1 MGSEKLHICSKVTK
15 MGSII
20 GHRIDYNAVGNI
32 HGKNVPKY
40 PPTHPPPP
48 PGDKVLNPKIMCFII
63 QIISRF
69 GDFKLKR

>member
-32 HGKNVPKY
+32 HSKNVPKY
-40 PPTHPPPP
+40 PPPPSG
-48 PGDKVLNPKIMCFII
+48 GDKALNPKIMCFII
-63 QIISRF
+63 LVISRF

>member
-40 PPTHPPPP
+40 PPPPP
-48 PGDKVLNPKIMCFII
+48 PGEDKVLNPKIMCFII

>member
-1 MGSEKLHICSKVTK
+1 

-32 HGKNVPKY
+32 HSKNLPQY
-40 PPTHPPPP
+40 RPPPP
-48 PGDKVLNPKIMCFII
+48 GGDKVLNPKIMCFII

>member
-1 MGSEKLHICSKVTK
+1 

-32 HGKNVPKY
+32 HSKNLPQY
-40 PPTHPPPP
+40 PPPP
-48 PGDKVLNPKIMCFII
+48 PPGGDKVLNPKIMCFII

>member
-32 HGKNVPKY
+32 HSKNLPKY
-40 PPTHPPPP
+40 PPPSPPR
-48 PGDKVLNPKIMCFII
+48 GDKVLKPKIMCFII